1 MEDKKN
7 DTLRE
12 DARIVP
18 QTAPAPAILP
28 DLPEQELPEDIPAE
42 VKEKLKADLA
52 ETKPFQRMM
61 NGASGG
67 IENAGLERDGDS
79 GFHGGSL
86 CAACAKNGRAREKC
100 RTTHRIS
107 RC

>member
-1 MEDKKN
+1 MEEKKN

-52 ETKPFQRMM
+52 ETKPDDIREDILS
-61 NGASGG
+61 A
-67 IENAGLERDGDS
+67 EREELEDPDS
-79 GFHGGSL
+79 QPDRLSKSRL
-86 CAACAKNGRAREKC
+86 LKLLMKKQYTELRAV
-100 RTTHRIS
+100 T
-107 RC
+107 

>member
-1 MEDKKN
+1 MEEKKN

-52 ETKPFQRMM
+52 ETKPDDIREDILS
-61 NGASGG
+61 A
-67 IENAGLERDGDS
+67 EREELEDPDS
-79 GFHGGSL
+79 QPDRLS
-86 CAACAKNGRAREKC
+86 K
-100 RTTHRIS
+100 S
-107 RC
+107 RLLKLLM